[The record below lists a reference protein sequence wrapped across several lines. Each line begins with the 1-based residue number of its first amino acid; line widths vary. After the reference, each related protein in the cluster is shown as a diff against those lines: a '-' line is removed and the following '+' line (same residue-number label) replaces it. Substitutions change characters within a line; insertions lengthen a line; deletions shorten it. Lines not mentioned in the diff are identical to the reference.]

1 MAGSLST
8 TKIWL
13 YSRICGQEVRRQ
25 LILRTV
31 KGGERGGR
39 FRGTSWTIP
48 PSSIAVSGPPEEPH
62 GRAGPGH
69 WSLAASSD
77 AGKGNWLRK
86 KVTPTRSP
94 PSPSGRRVAFTK
106 PGQ

>member
-1 MAGSLST
+1 
-8 TKIWL
+8 
-13 YSRICGQEVRRQ
+13 VN
-25 LILRTV
+25 
-31 KGGERGGR
+31 
-39 FRGTSWTIP
+39 
-48 PSSIAVSGPPEEPH
+48 GPPEEPH

-77 AGKGNWLRK
+77 AGKGNWFGKRQLVTK
-86 KVTPTRSP
+86 KGNAYLWQDFIDRRARSP